1 MPRGGRRPGTG
12 GKQPG
17 AGRPKGV
24 PNKASAA
31 RAATVQST
39 GSTPLD
45 VMIETMRYFRGMA
58 AKHQETDEQK
68 CAEYLKMAATVA
80 KDAGPYVHQKLSA
93 VDASLGGQRDLS
105 KLTDAELDALE
116 RISRKI
122 AGTYGNTSGE
132 D

>member
-1 MPRGGRRPGTG
+1 MPRGGLR
-12 GKQPG
+12 QG
-17 AGRPKGV
+17 AGRKKNS

-31 RAATVQST
+31 RAQAVQST
-39 GSTPLD
+39 GLTPLD
-45 VMIETMRYFRGMA
+45 VMIEAMRYFRGMA
-58 AKHQETDEQK
+58 AKHQDTDEGK
-68 CAEYLKMAATVA
+68 SAEYLKQAAAVA